1 MRKSRI
7 VIVSMVLGACV
18 ASCSSTSSTG
28 GKDGGGPMDVTVTD
42 VAPDVPIDE
51 GVPPDG
57 ESDGPEKPDA
67 AFCATEAKGACE
79 GCCEKAF
86 PVGHDQIIQYELT
99 CACVGPKLCG
109 ALDSGVEIDA
119 GKLNSGAC
127 ATFCPGGGS
136 KPPIT
141 NQCKDCLLDA
151 RGTMAKPGHCFTPV
165 EDKCTSAPC
174 KAYEACLAGC
184 PTM

>member
-1 MRKSRI
+1 MRKSRM
-7 VIVSMVLGACV
+7 VMVSLVVGACV
-18 ASCSSTSSTG
+18 ASCSSNSSTTQDAG
-28 GKDGGGPMDVTVTD
+28 HKDVTTQTD
-42 VAPDVPIDE
+42 APIDAPIDE
-51 GVPPDG
+51 GVSPEAG
-57 ESDGPEKPDA
+57 GDGPEKPDA
-67 AFCATEAKGACE
+67 AFCATESAGACA

-86 PVGHDQIIQYELT
+86 PVGHDQIVTYELD

-141 NQCKDCLLDA
+141 EQCKDCLLDA

-174 KAYEACLAGC
+174 KAFEACIAGC
-184 PTM
+184 PTK